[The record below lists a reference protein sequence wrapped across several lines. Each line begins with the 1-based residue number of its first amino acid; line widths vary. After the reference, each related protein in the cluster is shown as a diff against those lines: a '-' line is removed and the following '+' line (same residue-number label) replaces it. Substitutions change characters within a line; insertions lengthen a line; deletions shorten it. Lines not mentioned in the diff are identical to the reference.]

1 MLRCII
7 CGRLNKYHLFIIIS
21 IVFQILYEAIYGF
34 NYYDKIFDDVK
45 IFHNKGHEYF
55 SKNILIH
62 LIFSHI
68 GLFIIAI
75 PFYIYENKSS
85 KKLIEESIFLE
96 NRNRKNKKKHQN
108 LLILLIVFLW
118 ILEEYI
124 YIFYALIL
132 SGLEFWFLELLIIY
146 YLTSKEF
153 NLELYKHQKL
163 ALTINSFPLITK
175 FIFIILSTKLEKKTS
190 NLIYIKYIWTIP
202 LGIIIYLV
210 VAAIRSYVN
219 LKIHRIILYN
229 YVSQN
234 KVLMIYGLMGAI
246 LTSIFCIFTSIFNC
260 KEGEIA
266 DYFCKVS
273 ENNGNDKFI
282 DSFPVYHNTFQ
293 GYSNEDKIQIVLEIF
308 AIIFGGLAFFV
319 HKLNVV
325 LVIKYFSPVYFAFT
339 FPILFLIRKIILIIN
354 TLFISKSFFIKDVRG
369 INKLKFFFDM
379 IGDILSIISFLIYSE
394 IIELNFLGFN
404 YHTRRLIMDRALN
417 EPLPEVEVED
427 EENDE
432 LNPLEYI

>member
-1 MLRCII
+1 MPRYII
-7 CGRLNKYHLFIIIS
+7 CGRLNKYYLLIIIS
-21 IVFQILYEAIYGF
+21 IVFQIIYEAIYGF
-34 NYYDKIFDDVK
+34 NYYEKIFDDVK
-45 IFHNKGHEYF
+45 IFHNKGQEYF

-68 GLFIIAI
+68 GLFIFTI
-75 PFYIYENKSS
+75 PIYIYQNKLS
-85 KKLIEESIFLE
+85 KELIEESIFLE
-96 NRNRKNKKKHQN
+96 NRKNKKKHQN

-118 ILEEYI
+118 ILEEYLF
-124 YIFYALIL
+124 IFYALIL
-132 SGLEFWFLELLIIY
+132 DGLEFWFLELLIIY
-146 YLTSKEF
+146 YLTTKEY
-153 NLELYKHQKL
+153 NLNLYRHQKL
-163 ALTINSFPLITK
+163 SLTINIFPLIIK

-190 NLIYIKYIWTIP
+190 NLIYIKYLWIIP

-219 LKIHRIILYN
+219 LKIQKIILDN
-229 YVSQN
+229 NVSQN

-246 LTSIFCIFTSIFNC
+246 ITSIFSIFTSIFNC
-260 KEGEIA
+260 KEGEIS

-293 GYSNEDKIQIVLEIF
+293 GYSNEEKIQIVLEIF
-308 AIIFGGLAFFV
+308 AIIFGCLAFFV
-319 HKLNVV
+319 HKLNIV

-339 FPILFLIRKIILIIN
+339 FPILFLFRKIILIIN
-354 TLFISKSFFIKDVRG
+354 TLFISKSIFIKDVRG

-379 IGDILSIISFLIYSE
+379 TGDILSIISFLIYTE

-404 YHTRRLIMDRALN
+404 YHTRRNIIDRALM
-417 EPLPEVEVED
+417 
-427 EENDE
+427 
-432 LNPLEYI
+432 